1 MVAHVSQF
9 QKIIETV
16 EALPLDEQAILI
28 EIVQKRLIQQRRVDI
43 VAEVAEA
50 RQAYQTGD
58 VRRGNV
64 TDMMGEIID

>member
-1 MVAHVSQF
+1 MVTHVSQF

-28 EIVQKRLIQQRRVDI
+28 EIIQKRLIQQRRVDI

-50 RQAYQTGD
+50 RQAYRTGD